1 MVPVMEFGS
10 MAIVV
15 GAMFG
20 AGVSA
25 SATSR
30 ALPLPLPALL
40 PLSGGPAACSRGQ
53 GIEAA

>member
-1 MVPVMEFGS
+1 

-15 GAMFG
+15 GAMFE

-25 SATSR
+25 SASSR

-40 PLSGGPAACSRGQ
+40 PLSGGPAACSREQ